1 MMSHTFDN
9 LLLFKNDL
17 YTIVELPFAK
27 KESSFDISMLLI
39 LPSETETVKSILDSL
54 ENTLEDSIKKLNETY
69 VQVKIYYFLKKKL

>member
-9 LLLFKNDL
+9 LLLFENDF

-39 LPSETETVKSILDSL
+39 LPSETKTVKSILDSL